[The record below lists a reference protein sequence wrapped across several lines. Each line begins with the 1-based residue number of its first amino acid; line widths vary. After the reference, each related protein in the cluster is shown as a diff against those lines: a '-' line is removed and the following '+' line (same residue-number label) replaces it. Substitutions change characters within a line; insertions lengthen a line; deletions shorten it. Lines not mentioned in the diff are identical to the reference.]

1 MSLVPISVSHSK
13 LQHIRPADIEGTRR
27 GGRLS
32 SIESLEVLWEFN
44 RSAHHCILSLD
55 ALTRHE
61 GFDVVKVKALAADM
75 NRARAAANAY
85 LISVIGTAETAMA
98 FSSTQIGKPQ

>member
-1 MSLVPISVSHSK
+1 M
-13 LQHIRPADIEGTRR
+13 
-27 GGRLS
+27 S

-44 RSAHHCILSLD
+44 RSAHHCMLSLD

-61 GFDVVKVKALAADM
+61 GFDAGRVKALVADM

-85 LISVIGTAETAMA
+85 LISVIRTAEEATAL
-98 FSSTQIGKPQ
+98 TCTE

>member
-1 MSLVPISVSHSK
+1 M
-13 LQHIRPADIEGTRR
+13 
-27 GGRLS
+27 S

-61 GFDVVKVKALAADM
+61 GFDAAKVKALAEDM

-85 LISVIGTAETAMA
+85 LISVIGIAENATALSSMPSRETAGKSEIEC
-98 FSSTQIGKPQ
+98 SSGKV

>member
-1 MSLVPISVSHSK
+1 M
-13 LQHIRPADIEGTRR
+13 
-27 GGRLS
+27 S

-61 GFDVVKVKALAADM
+61 GFDAGKVTALAAEM

-85 LISVIGTAETAMA
+85 LISVIGSAERATA
-98 FSSTQIGKPQ
+98 FCPGKS

>member
-1 MSLVPISVSHSK
+1 M
-13 LQHIRPADIEGTRR
+13 
-27 GGRLS
+27 S

-61 GFDVVKVKALAADM
+61 GFDAARVAALAAEM

-85 LISVIGTAETAMA
+85 LISVIGSAERATA
-98 FSSTQIGKPQ
+98 FLSTPI

>member
-1 MSLVPISVSHSK
+1 M
-13 LQHIRPADIEGTRR
+13 
-27 GGRLS
+27 S

-55 ALTRHE
+55 ALTRHK
-61 GFDVVKVKALAADM
+61 GFDADKVNLLAAEI

-85 LISVIGTAETAMA
+85 LISVIGAAEESLANPAYFGGT
-98 FSSTQIGKPQ
+98 SKRTKPQ